1 MCFPHFKFE
10 ILYTLQ
16 GDFPWHF
23 NTQSSHVSKDSED
36 NIIAFSEKKLVVDI
50 LEV

>member
-16 GDFPWHF
+16 GDFPWHTIYRALMLAK
-23 NTQSSHVSKDSED
+23 TQKTT
-36 NIIAFSEKKLVVDI
+36 
-50 LEV
+50 